1 MYNKNNHHKT
11 LSFILYSV
19 IVSIIINLFFKYQEF
34 NTLSDIFSLF
44 DYKFYL
50 LSIFIYSALY
60 FFSKPYKIKIIEL
73 ENDIKSKELLCES
86 NKTFVKNINNKGYEI
101 KFDFS
106 NNNPLGKALLQMK
119 HDVLSAKQK
128 EEERLMVSRG
138 RELISNILMKHSNI
152 NEMSYEVLT
161 NIIKYINVN
170 QGAFY
175 IYNEEENVLRNIE
188 TYAYNRKRF
197 LNQSFKIGHGLI
209 GQAAYELDIIYLTDL
224 PDYYCS
230 MTSGLLGEKKPS
242 SLLIVPLISDKKLQ
256 GIIELASVEDSIPE
270 NSIKLVKQVSEM
282 IAQTIFTL
290 KVNEKTSQLLEESR
304 LKTEELCQNEILL
317 KQSATEME
325 EAHEKLEETNQKL
338 ESKIKEV
345 ENSQKRTYTI
355 LENASE
361 VISIIDK
368 NEIVTFESP
377 SVKNVL
383 GYDADEIIGK
393 NAFERIDPSYRDK
406 LYSTF
411 DFLIKNPDGQQIF
424 EFQYIKKDEDIV
436 WLESKGR
443 NCIENPAINGIVF
456 NTRDITQ
463 QKIAEREQ
471 RMRGQM
477 QSLSE
482 NSPDIII
489 RFGIDGKVFYVNP
502 MMQYFTEIKT
512 KNFLKK
518 SLEELDLEQ
527 QIKIFFKNTIEHIK
541 LKKKK
546 HDAEFV
552 FPTIHGTKI
561 MQVNA
566 IPEFNEENQLESIL
580 FVAHDVTER
589 KQIEIEIQEKNKKIT
604 ESINYAEHIQ
614 VSILPNTKLLQEYIE
629 KSFIYY
635 YPKDVVSGDFPWFFK
650 KDDLIYIA
658 VVDCT
663 GHGVPGAMLSLIGYF
678 LLNNIVDHDIELK
691 TSEILDELNIRVRH
705 TLRQES
711 PEAEARDGMDIAL
724 LKINLSNNTL
734 EFAGAHRPLLF
745 LRNSELTEIKSDKKA
760 IGGIPLKG
768 KVEAPFVN
776 HVIKINS
783 GDKFFIY
790 SDGLTDQLG
799 GTERKKYSSRRVREL
814 ISNNHNFSISE
825 FSVLFA
831 NDYSQWMGKEKQ
843 IDDVLL
849 IGLEICH
856 F

>member
-1 MYNKNNHHKT
+1 MYNKNNLYKT
-11 LSFILYSV
+11 PSIILYSV
-19 IVSIIINLFFKYQEF
+19 VISIIINLLFKFQNF
-34 NTLSDIFSLF
+34 NTLSDVFSLF

-50 LSIFIYSALY
+50 LTIFIYLIFY
-60 FFSKPYKIKIIEL
+60 FFSKPFNVKISVL
-73 ENDIKSKELLCES
+73 EDDIKEKEILCES
-86 NKTFVKNINNKGYEI
+86 NKRFVHNIDNKNYEI
-101 KFDFS
+101 KADFG
-106 NNNPLGKALLQMK
+106 NKNPLGKALIQMK
-119 HDVLSAKQK
+119 HDVLIAKQK

-152 NEMSYEVLT
+152 KEMSYEVLT
-161 NIIKYINVN
+161 CLIKYIKVI

-175 IYNEEENVLRNIE
+175 IYNEENQTITNLE
-188 TYAYNRKRF
+188 TYAYNRNRF
-197 LNQSFKIGHGLI
+197 INQSFKIGHGLI
-209 GQAAYELDIIYLTDL
+209 GQAAYEMDIIYLTDL
-224 PDYYCS
+224 PETYCT
-230 MTSGLLGEKKPS
+230 MTSGILGEKKPL

-256 GIIELASVEDSIPE
+256 GVIELASIDDFISE

-290 KVNEKTSQLLEESR
+290 KVNAKTSQLLEESR
-304 LKTEELCQNEILL
+304 LKTEELRQNEILL

-338 ESKIKEV
+338 ESKIQEV

-361 VISIIDK
+361 VISIIDR

-383 GYDADEIIGK
+383 GYNADEIIGK
-393 NAFERIDPSYRDK
+393 NAFERIDPSYKDK

-411 DFLIKNPDGQQIF
+411 DFLIKNPDSHKIF
-424 EFQYIKKDEDIV
+424 EFQYIKKDEEIV

-463 QKIAEREQ
+463 QKIAEREL

-489 RFGIDGKVFYVNP
+489 RFGTDGKIFYVNP

-518 SLEELDLEQ
+518 SIEELNLDQ
-527 QIKIFFKNTIEHIK
+527 QVKIFFKNTIEHIK
-541 LKKKK
+541 HSKKK
-546 HDAEFV
+546 HVTEFV
-552 FPTIHGTKI
+552 FPTSIGTRI

-566 IPEFNEENQLESIL
+566 IPEFNEDNQLESIL

-589 KQIEIEIQEKNKKIT
+589 KQIEMEIHEKNKKIT

-691 TSEILDELNIRVRH
+691 TSEILDELNVRVRH

-711 PEAEARDGMDIAL
+711 PDAEARDGMDIAL
-724 LKINLSNNTL
+724 LKINIENKTL

-768 KVEAPFVN
+768 KVETPFTN

-799 GTERKKYSSRRVREL
+799 GAERKKYSSRRVREL
-814 ISNNHNFSISE
+814 IYNNYNYTISE
-825 FSVLFA
+825 FSSLFA
-831 NDYSQWMGKEKQ
+831 IDYSQWMGNEKQ

-849 IGLEICH
+849 IGIEI
-856 F
+856 